1 MYLELSP
8 NQKYQLYHNLLPL
21 QLELV
26 QHRLAPLQLQLE
38 LELLPFLKLW
48 ALATQYGSQT
58 ELWTTRSSNHPDMSI
73 YPYSS
78 YTLYQYLQ
86 ADLSPG
92 YSNNV
97 IFLHMSSKTSE
108 LTTATYSLMQT
119 TMSLSAN

>member
-1 MYLELSP
+1 
-8 NQKYQLYHNLLPL
+8 
-21 QLELV
+21 LELV

-38 LELLPFLKLW
+38 LELLPFLKLR

-58 ELWTTRSSNHPDMSI
+58 DLRATRSSNHPDMSI
-73 YPYSS
+73 YPYAS

-92 YSNNV
+92 YLNNA

-108 LTTATYSLMQT
+108 LTTATYFFMQT